1 MRSPSNGEKVGG
13 YLSAGLVLAMGSKLA
28 AGEVIVDQRHAA
40 IDDVNVPERQG
51 ESVQEQD
58 E

>member
-1 MRSPSNGEKVGG
+1 
-13 YLSAGLVLAMGSKLA
+13 MGSKLA